1 MEDSFCVVVSGSFL
15 QRVLTDEVRPEPARK
30 AIALQVSE
38 VFASLTTPT
47 LVHGERQLGLAV
59 VVIVRTGDVELQE
72 AGHSNARGKHEA
84 PAGSGAASLGHL
96 R

>member
-15 QRVLTDEVRPEPARK
+15 QRVLTDEVRPEPARE

-38 VFASLTTPT
+38 VLGQHPRAM
-47 LVHGERQLGLAV
+47 HAQRQLGLV
-59 VVIVRTGDVELQE
+59 VVTVRTGDVELQE